1 MALVQAEDA
10 AVLIETLS
18 KSDRAVVVGFFADFS
33 VASGQARPA
42 LSRFCEKHPDQLA
55 YAVDVMKLRDVHHR
69 FGVEVVPTVLVVQ
82 GGSVLQSLEGA
93 QSEEYYENAIAPRPG
108 GASAARKAKKDAGH
122 KVTVYTTDTCPWCVR
137 VKAYLRESKV
147 PFTEINVQRDQSAA
161 RRMVAKSGQHG
172 VPQVEI
178 DGTMVVGFDR
188 GRIDGLLGLRRQ
200 ASA

>member
-1 MALVQAEDA
+1 MALQQAEDA
-10 AVLIETLS
+10 AVLLETLAS
-18 KSDRAVVVGFFADFS
+18 SDRPVVVGFFADFS

-42 LSRFCEKHPDQLA
+42 LARFCEKHPDQLA
-55 YAVDVMKLRDVHHR
+55 FAVDVMKLRDVHRR

-108 GASAARKAKKDAGH
+108 GSSAARKGRKDAGH

-147 PFTEINVQRDQSAA
+147 AFTEINVQRDQSAA

-188 GRIDGLLGLRRQ
+188 GRIDSLLGLRGQ